1 MDEYLELITLNVWH
15 IAATIGNLLILT
27 WILKRFLWKPVTK
40 VLEARK
46 NEVDGIYREAES
58 AAREAELDRLEY
70 RAKLDGARSEADE
83 IVRTAKARAERMG
96 ESIIGDAK
104 ERASSTLHRAEAEI
118 ELERRRAMKELKD
131 EISTISLQIA
141 ENVVGREISEDD
153 HRGLIDSFI
162 DEL

>member
-58 AAREAELDRLEY
+58 AARDAELDRLEY
-70 RAKLDGARSEADE
+70 RAKLDGAQSEADE
-83 IVRTAKARAERMG
+83 IVRTAKTRAERMG
-96 ESIIGDAK
+96 ESIVGEAK
-104 ERASSTLHRAEAEI
+104 ARASSTLHRAEAEI

-131 EISTISLQIA
+131 EISTISVQIA